1 MIVFLGGEDDK
12 RTYNENEGFDLK
24 TNRWVTLAPMPTGG
38 HGFGAATVGSNLYI
52 ISGAKGRGSDQPTNE
67 TLVFN
72 LPQ

>member
-1 MIVFLGGEDDK
+1 
-12 RTYNENEGFDLK
+12 
-24 TNRWVTLAPMPTGG
+24 VTLAPMPTGG